1 VPGPDHQDDTRP
13 LVMGIL
19 NVTPDSFS
27 DGGLF
32 LDHDAAIAHGLEMVG
47 EGADLVDVGGES
59 TRPGAEPVDAATEIE
74 RVVPVVGALAHHVR
88 VSIDTTKPAVA
99 EAAVAAGAT
108 LMNDVSCTLDAVA
121 AELGVGW
128 VAMHSRGD
136 PRTMQSLTGYDDVVI
151 EVRDT
156 LVAAAER
163 ARAAGVDEI
172 WLDPGIGFAKTAEQ
186 NWQLLAHLDRLVDTG
201 LPVLVGTS
209 RKAFL
214 GAILGESDRSG
225 RARGDAACR
234 PGTTLDHL
242 PTPPDGPVPPEDR
255 LEGSTATV
263 TWALAKGAR
272 MVRVHDVRASV
283 RAAAVVDGR
292 R

>member
-1 VPGPDHQDDTRP
+1 VPDHDRQVDARP

-32 LDHDAAIAHGLEMVG
+32 LDHDAAVAHGLEMVG

-59 TRPGAEPVDAATEIE
+59 TRPGAAPVDSATEIQ
-74 RVVPVVGALAHHVR
+74 RVVPVIGALASHVR
-88 VSIDTTKPAVA
+88 VSIDTTKPDVA

-108 LMNDVSCTLDAVA
+108 LINDVSCTLDTVA
-121 AELGVGW
+121 AGLGVGW

-136 PRTMQSLTGYDDVVI
+136 PRTMQSLTDYDDVVS
-151 EVRDT
+151 EVRGA

-163 ARAAGVDEI
+163 AQAAGVEEI
-172 WLDPGIGFAKTAEQ
+172 WVDPGIGFAKTAEQ
-186 NWQLLAHLDRLVDTG
+186 NWQLLAHLDRLVDTD

-214 GAILGESDRSG
+214 GAILGASDRSG

-234 PGTTLDHL
+234 PGTTLDDL
-242 PTPPDGPVPPEDR
+242 PRPADGPVPPEDR

-263 TWALAKGAR
+263 TWALAKGAKV
-272 MVRVHDVRASV
+272 VRVHDVRASA
-283 RAAAVVDGR
+283 RAVAVVGGR

>member
-1 VPGPDHQDDTRP
+1 
-13 LVMGIL
+13 MGIL

-27 DGGLF
+27 DGGRY
-32 LDHDAAIAHGLEMVG
+32 LDVDAAVAHGLEMVA

-59 TRPGAEPVDAATEIE
+59 TRPGAEPVDSATEIE
-74 RVVPVVGALAHHVR
+74 RVVPVVSALAPHVR
-88 VSIDTTKPAVA
+88 VSVDTTKPDVA

-108 LMNDVSCTLDAVA
+108 LINDVSCTLDAVA
-121 AELGVGW
+121 GALGVGW
-128 VAMHSRGD
+128 VATHSRGD
-136 PRTMQSLTGYDDVVI
+136 PRTMQSLTDYDDVVT
-151 EVRDT
+151 EVRDA
-156 LVAAAER
+156 LVKAAER
-163 ARAAGVDEI
+163 ARAAGVEEI
-172 WLDPGIGFAKTAEQ
+172 WLDPGIGFAKTADQ

-214 GAILGESDRSG
+214 GAILGESDRAG

-234 PGTTLDHL
+234 PGTTLDDL
-242 PTPPDGPVPPEDR
+242 PRPTDGAVPPEDR

-272 MVRVHDVRASV
+272 MVRVHDVRASA
-283 RAAAVVDGR
+283 RAVAVVDGR